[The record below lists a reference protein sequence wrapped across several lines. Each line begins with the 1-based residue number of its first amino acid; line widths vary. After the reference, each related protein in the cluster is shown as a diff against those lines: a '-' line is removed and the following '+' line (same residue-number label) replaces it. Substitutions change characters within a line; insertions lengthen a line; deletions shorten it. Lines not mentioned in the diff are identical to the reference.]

1 MNPNAN
7 EWKPSPSAASFTP
20 GQGFQVST
28 PSPAPAQ
35 SAERQE
41 SNVSEIDE
49 NDALWQT
56 VLKICEGDRDKA
68 MKMINDPDSLA
79 QYPEVG
85 AVLAA
90 GGGGEEEDDAMDTT
104 DDAADEKDLAKDV
117 EKMKIDEEP
126 SKQEE
131 EEEAEEEVD
140 PASLKEGD
148 PREHLN
154 LVFIGTLYADICSRS
169 SL

>member
-1 MNPNAN
+1 MNPAAN

-28 PSPAPAQ
+28 PSPAPAPAQ

-41 SNVSEIDE
+41 SNLSDMDE
-49 NDALWQT
+49 SDPLWQI
-56 VLKICEGDRDKA
+56 VLKICEGDREKA
-68 MKMINDPDSLA
+68 IKMINDPDSLA
-79 QYPEVG
+79 EYPEVE

-90 GGGGEEEDDAMDTT
+90 GGGGDDDDDAMDTT
-104 DDAADEKDLAKDV
+104 DDAAEKDLAKDV
-117 EKMKIDEEP
+117 EKMKIDEKSP
-126 SKQEE
+126 KKEE
-131 EEEAEEEVD
+131 VEEAEEVVD

-154 LVFIGTLYADICSRS
+154 LVFIGKSRKKI
-169 SL
+169 